1 MLNLVR
7 LAAAGSETG
16 LGLSIE
22 PELELVQAF
31 VLCFPW
37 LVVLPPRSYLPV
49 LQMSVAVAAASDIV
63 DVAP

>member
-1 MLNLVR
+1 MH
-7 LAAAGSETG
+7 
-16 LGLSIE
+16 E